1 MASEV
6 TQSTSDIFSIAKQA
20 LALMAR
26 HGVQPTPNNYAVWYH
41 HAAGTD
47 KKLSAELTKLVEEKT
62 SFTRSVNDQLY
73 ETYIVP
79 IDKTQVQETTEDA
92 HKLLANILSS
102 IAQFGGRTV
111 TYNKEMKEHMAE
123 LDTDASQADLKIM
136 AERIVQSATSLSQS
150 SHELTEK
157 LEASRREIHQLK
169 ENLAE
174 VTQES
179 ERDFL
184 TGVFNRKAFEDKLAN
199 AISSA
204 KEDVTPLCLLMIDID
219 HFKAFNDQ
227 FGHQIGDEV
236 LKIVAKNLTDSVK
249 GKDTVARYGGEEFS
263 VILPDTQI
271 NGAMIVADMIRKAI
285 ASKELKRRDTGENY
299 GVITVSIGVGK
310 FRPDSDD
317 ADKLIER
324 ADKALY
330 RSKYSGRNRVTQEEP
345 V

>member
-1 MASEV
+1 
-6 TQSTSDIFSIAKQA
+6 
-20 LALMAR
+20 
-26 HGVQPTPNNYAVWYH
+26 
-41 HAAGTD
+41 
-47 KKLSAELTKLVEEKT
+47 
-62 SFTRSVNDQLY
+62 
-73 ETYIVP
+73 
-79 IDKTQVQETTEDA
+79 
-92 HKLLANILSS
+92 
-102 IAQFGGRTV
+102 
-111 TYNKEMKEHMAE
+111 
-123 LDTDASQADLKIM
+123 
-136 AERIVQSATSLSQS
+136 
-150 SHELTEK
+150 
-157 LEASRREIHQLK
+157 
-169 ENLAE
+169 
-174 VTQES
+174 
-179 ERDFL
+179 
-184 TGVFNRKAFEDKLAN
+184 
-199 AISSA
+199 
-204 KEDVTPLCLLMIDID
+204 
-219 HFKAFNDQ
+219 
-227 FGHQIGDEV
+227 V